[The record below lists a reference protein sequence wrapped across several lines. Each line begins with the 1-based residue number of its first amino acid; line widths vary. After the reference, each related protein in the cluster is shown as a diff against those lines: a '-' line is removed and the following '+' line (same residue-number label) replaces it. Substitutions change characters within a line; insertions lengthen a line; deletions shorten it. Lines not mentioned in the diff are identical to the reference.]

1 MSATDLTAQLAD
13 AAAPLRQAE
22 TEVGKVLVG
31 QRELVRRLLIG
42 LVTDA
47 HLLLEGLPGLA
58 KTTVVKALEIGRA
71 HV

>member
-47 HLLLEGLPGLA
+47 HLLLK
-58 KTTVVKALEIGRA
+58 KTIIGSNEVDA
-71 HV
+71 HR